1 MSTPTRI
8 LIADDHSMIRA
19 GLRALLSSQA
29 DLCVVGEAS
38 NGDEAIALWQ
48 ETRPDVGLFDM
59 RMPTLDG
66 VEALRRIRSR
76 QPQAAVIMLTTL
88 AREVDVERAIGAGAR
103 GYLLKDA
110 ALTEIVDC
118 IHSVRNGEV
127 RELGR
132 MKSRLSMR
140 DAPEPLTLREAEVLE
155 GIALGRSNRSV
166 AQALGIG
173 EGTVKTHLKRVY
185 GKLYARNRTEAIVVA
200 RRKGLLPAH
209 C

>member
-1 MSTPTRI
+1 MNAPTRV
-8 LIADDHSMIRA
+8 LIADDHSIIRS

-29 DLCVVGEAS
+29 DLAVVGEAS
-38 NGDEAIALWQ
+38 NGHEAITLWQ
-48 ETRPDVGLFDM
+48 ETHPDVGLFDM

-66 VEALRRIRSR
+66 VEALRRIR
-76 QPQAAVIMLTTL
+76 QQHPQAAVIMLTTL
-88 AREVDVERAIGAGAR
+88 AREADVERAIGAGAR

-110 ALTEIVDC
+110 AMAEIVAC
-118 IHSVRNGEV
+118 LHSVCAGEA

-132 MKSRLSMR
+132 MKSRLSNQ
-140 DAPEPLTLREAEVLE
+140 DSPEPLTPREAEVLE

-185 GKLYARNRTEAIVVA
+185 GKLYARNRTEAIAVA
-200 RRKGLLPAH
+200 RRKGLL
-209 C
+209 